1 MKALETNYLKLMQ
14 GPKQFIIPIYQRT
27 YSWTIKQC
35 QQLWD
40 DIERAAVNDFVAGHF
55 IGSIVYIEK
64 GIYSANIS
72 APPKLLV
79 IDGQQRLTTL
89 SLLLA
94 AFSRIIDEGN
104 GKCRISRSKINN
116 YYLFNSEESG
126 ELRYK
131 LILNKRDKWT
141 LINLLEG
148 KELLEPFSKRV
159 VDNYNFFLERITKCG
174 LDLDTIYRGIE
185 KLIVVDIALD
195 RNYDNP
201 QLIFESLNS
210 TGLELSQ
217 TDLIRNFVLMGLDA
231 NGQEEIYRDYWYPM
245 EKVLI
250 QDGDTTL
257 FDRFMRDYLTVKM
270 GNIPK
275 IKEVYDCFKRFYSL
289 NAKKTTEEIMADIYR
304 YSKHFIKLVFLKE
317 TEPEIN
323 DVLKDI
329 RALKTDVSFPF
340 LLEVY
345 DDYENQRLSR
355 QDFITIFRLVESYV
369 FRRSICGIP
378 TNSLDKTFS
387 TLMKEIDKE
396 KYLES
401 FEIALLRK
409 GSYRRFP
416 RNDEFIREFM
426 AKDVYNFHSR
436 NYLLGKLENIGRK
449 EKVMVGN
456 YTIEHIMPQNNN
468 LSLEWRKELGDDW
481 KDVQANYLH
490 TIGNLTLTGYN
501 SELSDRPFNE
511 KRDINGGF
519 ADSPLHLN
527 KSLATLDT
535 WNEEE
540 IKKRAEE
547 LSKAAVEVWPIPEY
561 KDIEDYKITAKEMLI
576 NVFPAEKDLIA
587 AKEIAQEIAR
597 IVDLD
602 QAQHILSVTYR
613 DGNMISVNL
622 GNWLIIRF
630 KRVGDSYE
638 ISLCLDWSYSER
650 FENYY
655 FSKIEDFSDRWSSGR
670 WVRLVTFPWNHT
682 TELAAHIKDSWESA
696 ILTAYQV
703 FKSWTASSYKKY
715 SQEEL
720 AAHLFQEDYKNKHIN
735 SMSEETLS
743 LFNLLRRRILN
754 LDASVHEEYKKVYIA
769 YKTDTNFVDIIPLK
783 KELIL
788 TLNMPFDK
796 IYDPHNLCKDISSAG
811 HWGNGDVE
819 FRVSTPTQLD
829 MAMYLINQSFESH
842 RDDDAEI

>member
-40 DIERAAVNDFVAGHF
+40 DIERAAVNDSVAGHF

-94 AFSRIIDEGN
+94 AFSRIIDEGSD
-104 GKCRISRSKINN
+104 KCRISRSKINN

-148 KELLEPFSKRV
+148 KELPEPFSKRV
-159 VDNYNFFLERITKCG
+159 VDNYNFFLERIAKCG

-275 IKEVYDCFKRFYSL
+275 IKEVYDCFKRFYSFD
-289 NAKKTTEEIMADIYR
+289 AKKTTKVIMADMYR
-304 YSKHFIKLVFLKE
+304 YSKHFTKLVFLKE

-329 RALKTDVSFPF
+329 TALKTDVSFPF

-345 DDYENQRLSR
+345 DDYENQRLTR
-355 QDFITIFRLVESYV
+355 QDFITILRLVESYV

-378 TNSLDKTFS
+378 TNSLNKTFS

-409 GSYRRFP
+409 RSYRRFP

-426 AKDVYNFHSR
+426 AKDVYNYQSR
-436 NYLLGKLENIGRK
+436 NYLLGKLENFGRK
-449 EKVMVGN
+449 EKMMVGN

-468 LSLEWRKELGDDW
+468 LSLEWRKELGDNW

-511 KRDINGGF
+511 KRDMKGGF

-527 KSLATLDT
+527 KSLANLDT

-547 LSKAAVEVWPIPEY
+547 LSKVAVEVWPIPEY

-587 AKEIAQEIAR
+587 AKEIIQEIAR

-796 IYDPHNLCKDISSAG
+796 IYDPHKLCKNISSAG